1 MLVRPLALKDPVAAV
16 RRLRGLANLTF
27 LDSAMAHPTLGR
39 FSFVAAD
46 PFASFVVDAAGVAW
60 NGEPVDLSAE
70 PGRSPG
76 EKALAA
82 LKARLARYRQ
92 PSVPGLPPFQ
102 GGAAGY
108 LAYDFG
114 RMLERLP
121 TPGTPQPGVP
131 MVQFHVYDV
140 VLSFD
145 HRENKAFLV
154 STGWPEEDETRR
166 ARRAE
171 DRADAV
177 EALLARDPQP
187 DTGAPVAALDWA
199 SNVSR
204 AAFEA
209 AVARTREYI
218 LAGDIFQANI
228 AQRFSARLPAGFD
241 PFAFYAERLRRM
253 NAATFAAYLDYGD
266 LKIASSSP
274 ERFVQVYD
282 GRVET
287 RPIKG
292 TIRRSRHPAE
302 DMHLSAVLDASE
314 KDRAENVMIV
324 DLLRN
329 DLSRVCKPHTVHVP
343 QLNGLESYATVHH
356 LVSVVSGV
364 LKDGLDAVDLLA
376 AAFPGGSIT
385 GAPKIRAM
393 EIITEL
399 ERIERGVYCG
409 SIGYLGFDGAAD
421 TNIAIRTVTFTGGE
435 ALVWAGGGM
444 TALSNP
450 SDEYEET
457 LVKARRV
464 LEAFRPDAEAAS

>member
-1 MLVRPLALKDPVAAV
+1 MIVRPLVLRDPMDAV
-16 RRLRGLANLTF
+16 RRLKGLANLTF
-27 LDSAMAHPTLGR
+27 LDSAMSHPTLGR

-46 PFASFVVDAAGVAW
+46 PFGSFVVDGGRVTW
-60 NGEPVDLSAE
+60 NGAPVDLPGEAAE
-70 PGRSPG
+70 PLGRR
-76 EKALAA
+76 ALAA
-82 LKARLARYRQ
+82 LKARLALYRQ

-114 RMLERLP
+114 RLLERLP
-121 TPGTPQPGVP
+121 EPAVAQGGVP
-131 MVQFHVYDV
+131 ALQLHFYDV
-140 VLSFD
+140 VLSWD
-145 HRENKAFLV
+145 HRENRVWLV
-154 STGWPEEDETRR
+154 STGWPEADPVRR
-166 ARRAE
+166 DLRAARRADE
-171 DRADAV
+171 V
-177 EALLARDPQP
+177 EALLAAPPSADE
-187 DTGAPVAALDWA
+187 GAATAELSWR
-199 SNVSR
+199 SNVTR
-204 AAFEA
+204 AEFEA

-228 AQRFSARLPAGFD
+228 AQRFAATLPAGFD
-241 PFAFYAERLRRM
+241 PLAFYAERLRRV
-253 NAATFAAYLDYGD
+253 NKATFAAYLDYGA
-266 LKIASSSP
+266 LKVASSSP
-274 ERFVQVYD
+274 ERFAQVYD

-292 TIRRSRHPAE
+292 TIRRSAHPAE
-302 DMHLSAVLDASE
+302 DMHLSAVLAASE

-329 DLSRVCKPHTVHVP
+329 DLSRVCRPHTVHVP

-356 LVSVVSGV
+356 LVSVVSGA

-409 SIGYLGFDGAAD
+409 SIGYFGFDGAAD
-421 TNIAIRTVTFTGGE
+421 TNIAIRTVSFVGGE
-435 ALVWAGGGM
+435 AIVWAGGGM

-450 SDEYEET
+450 ADEYDET
-457 LVKARRV
+457 IVKARRV
-464 LEAFRPDAEAAS
+464 LEAFRPEEGAR

>member
-1 MLVRPLALKDPVAAV
+1 MIVRPLALKDPVAAV
-16 RRLRGLANLTF
+16 RRLKRLANLTF

-46 PFASFVVDAAGVAW
+46 PFGSFVVDGGGASW
-60 NGEPVDLSAE
+60 NGEPVDLSAA
-70 PGRSPG
+70 PGRSAG
-76 EKALAA
+76 AKALAD

-108 LAYDFG
+108 VGYDFG

-121 TPGTPQPGVP
+121 TPERAQPGVP
-131 MVQFHVYDV
+131 ALQVHFYDV
-140 VLSFD
+140 VLAFD
-145 HRENKAFLV
+145 HRENRATLV
-154 STGWPEEDETRR
+154 STGWPEEDEGRR

-171 DRADAV
+171 ERAGAF
-177 EALLARDPQP
+177 EALLSGDPVP
-187 DTGAPVAALDWA
+187 DAGPGTAVLDWV

-204 AAFEA
+204 EAFEA

-228 AQRFSARLPAGFD
+228 AQRFAARLPDGFD
-241 PFAFYAERLRRM
+241 PFAFYADRLRRV

-302 DMHLSAVLDASE
+302 DMHLSAVLNASE

-399 ERIERGVYCG
+399 EGIERGVYCG
-409 SIGYLGFDGAAD
+409 SIGYLGFDGSAD

-450 SDEYEET
+450 ADEYEET

-464 LEAFRPDAEAAS
+464 LEAFRPSAEATP